1 MNSRYLSI
9 NHSVASLTAVVSQ
22 NCDMMC
28 SLRRITVRSWAS
40 RVLTNLEVSVALVL
54 PDQRG
59 LLKDIISVANTHS
72 VQQDNPLWVLD
83 EGTRS
88 GMLFYF
94 RVIGLLPVAL
104 CDDTSSVL
112 FVFGDSWNPREVD
125 ISYFLTQIWVIKI
138 YRLFSV
144 YFFGLLHFVLQWFRV
159 LTSFVSIFLATAV
172 MNVSR
177 YSHMNYTFLWLIIN
191 S

>member
-88 GMLFYF
+88 GMLIYF

-112 FVFGDSWNPREVD
+112 FVFGDSWNPRE
-125 ISYFLTQIWVIKI
+125 
-138 YRLFSV
+138 SV
-144 YFFGLLHFVLQWFRV
+144 YFFRLLHFVLQWFRV

-177 YSHMNYTFLWLIIN
+177 YSHMNDTFLWLIIN